1 MVANKKKKARASKA
15 EIWNIHHP
23 EIADKIEYS
32 FTCKGVK
39 YYQFKKDSQIRY
51 GRYMVLQN
59 FLQEVNFRMSTD
71 TLKTYI
77 TKLTDQLNGTK
88 GVINVGN
95 ALELLGHMKHLTELA
110 FEPDTVYRMASV
122 LFFDEN
128 ENLIAWD
135 KAHNEKKI
143 NAWKSEA
150 TLDFFYKR
158 PFIELTGLRDISET
172 DLQNYLDKVSKLTE
186 SYSSAIR
193 SL

>member
-1 MVANKKKKARASKA
+1 MRTKKRGPVKPKS
-15 EIWNIHHP
+15 ETWNIHHP
-23 EIADKIEYS
+23 DLADKIEYS

-39 YYQFKKDSQIRY
+39 YYQFSKDSAMRY

-71 TLKTYI
+71 TLKMYI
-77 TKLTDQLNGTK
+77 SKITNELNATK
-88 GVINVGN
+88 GAVNIGN

-122 LFFDEN
+122 LFFDDTEDLRTWN
-128 ENLIAWD
+128 RQ
-135 KAHNEKKI
+135 HNEKKI
-143 NAWKSEA
+143 AAWKSEA

-158 PFIELTGLRDISET
+158 PFTELTGLSGISET
-172 DLQNYLDKVSKLTE
+172 DLQNYLAKVSSLTE
-186 SYSSAIR
+186 KYTSVIQ

>member
-1 MVANKKKKARASKA
+1 MVANKKKKSRASKA

-23 EIADKIEYS
+23 ELADKVEYS
-32 FTCKGVK
+32 FTSKGVK

-77 TKLTDQLNGTK
+77 SKITDQLNGTK

-122 LFFDEN
+122 LFFDE
-128 ENLIAWD
+128 
-135 KAHNEKKI
+135 
-143 NAWKSEA
+143 SE
-150 TLDFFYKR
+150 
-158 PFIELTGLRDISET
+158 S
-172 DLQNYLDKVSKLTE
+172 
-186 SYSSAIR
+186 
-193 SL
+193 